1 MIFRIRLLYNL
12 LFPVVLI
19 LMLPGFALR
28 MIRRGKYRH
37 KFWQRFAMYSDG
49 VDRKI
54 AGTGRL
60 WIHAVSVGEVNIA
73 LKLIQTLRERDASLE
88 FVLSTTTSTGF
99 KLAATRKTT
108 WLEPIYSPLDFQPIA
123 RRAMRLIRPRA
134 LVLVEAEVWPNCV
147 CEAKSLGIPIIL
159 VNARLSP
166 RSEKRFRKIRWIA
179 APVFN
184 QIDILCLQ
192 EPADE
197 PRWRSL
203 GVDPSKLHTTGS
215 IKFDDSAAAPR
226 PIRDF
231 RPALDSL
238 GISPHA
244 PVLLGGST
252 FEGEELLLAEVF
264 LRLRKSHPNLFLI
277 LVPRHQ
283 ERSDSVAN
291 QLEQIG
297 LRLARRTE
305 PGVVENPDALLVDTT
320 GELASWYRC
329 ATVVFIGKS
338 LMARGGQNPAEAIA
352 AGAPVVFGP
361 NMQNFASLAAA
372 FLRAGGAAQISD
384 AGELQEALDTLL
396 QNPRRRE
403 ESTQAAQ
410 RCLEI
415 HRGAT
420 ARTIDLLQSL
430 LQQDQ
435 KNPSPSKNRLT
446 GSPVA

>member
-1 MIFRIRLLYNL
+1 MIFWIRLLYNL
-12 LFPVVLI
+12 LFPVVL
-19 LMLPGFALR
+19 LVLLPGFAFR

-37 KFWQRFAMYSDG
+37 KFWQRFGVYSEG
-49 VDRKI
+49 VERKI

-73 LKLIQTLRERDASLE
+73 LRLIQTLRESDSSME

-99 KLAATRKTT
+99 KLAATRKTP
-108 WLEPIYSPLDFQPIA
+108 WLEPIYNPLDFLPIA

-147 CEAKSLGIPIIL
+147 SEAKSLGIPVIL
-159 VNARLSP
+159 VNARLST

-184 QIDILCLQ
+184 QIDTLCLQ

-226 PIRDF
+226 PVKDF
-231 RPALDSL
+231 RPVLESL
-238 GISPHA
+238 GVPADA

-252 FEGEELLLAEVF
+252 FEGEELLLTEVF
-264 LRLRKSHPNLFLI
+264 QQLRKTHPRLFLI

-283 ERSDSVAN
+283 ERADSVAA
-291 QLEQIG
+291 QLSQNG

-305 PGVVENPDALLVDTT
+305 PGTVEKPDALLVDTT

-338 LMARGGQNPAEAIA
+338 LMACGGQNPVEAVE
-352 AGAPVVFGP
+352 AGVPVVFGP
-361 NMQNFASLAAA
+361 NMQNFASLAEA
-372 FLRAGGAAQISD
+372 FLRAGGAMRVSD
-384 AGELQEALDTLL
+384 AGELQEAVDTLL
-396 QNPRRRE
+396 HSPTRRQ
-403 ESTQAAQ
+403 ESTRAAQ
-410 RCLEI
+410 HCLAV

-420 ARTIDLLQSL
+420 LRTIDLLNDL
-430 LQQDQ
+430 LR
-435 KNPSPSKNRLT
+435 KSS
-446 GSPVA
+446 AEA